1 MTMNFSTLNIFYLF
15 FIILTAQP
23 IPKAANRSHLIIAFS
38 DNFVIELLKTQRIY
52 SKGKYEKRA
61 PEEYVMNRQ
70 LADNEAGKKNK
81 QKFKKK
87 SAEQRKILL
96 IFSGF
101 YGKNS

>member
-52 SKGKYEKRA
+52 FKGKYEKRA
-61 PEEYVMNRQ
+61 AEEYVMNRQ
-70 LADNEAGKKNK
+70 RADNEAGKQNK
-81 QKFKKK
+81 QKFKKNFAK
-87 SAEQRKILL
+87 KRKILL
-96 IFSGF
+96 IFDGF

>member
-1 MTMNFSTLNIFYLF
+1 MNFSTLNIFYLF

-52 SKGKYEKRA
+52 FKGKYEKRA
-61 PEEYVMNRQ
+61 AEEYVMNRQ
-70 LADNEAGKKNK
+70 RADNEAGKQNK

-96 IFSGF
+96 IFSVF
-101 YGKNS
+101 YGKNG

>member
-61 PEEYVMNRQ
+61 AEEYAMNRQ

-87 SAEQRKILL
+87 SVEQRKILL
-96 IFSGF
+96 IFSVF

>member
-1 MTMNFSTLNIFYLF
+1 
-15 FIILTAQP
+15 
-23 IPKAANRSHLIIAFS
+23 
-38 DNFVIELLKTQRIY
+38 
-52 SKGKYEKRA
+52 
-61 PEEYVMNRQ
+61 MNRQ

-96 IFSGF
+96 IFSVF